1 MRKCGIGMG
10 VIGLL
15 GILALPGGFQA
26 GKINVIW
33 FILGEVVAL
42 SFIWLGAKLTQK

>member
-10 VIGLL
+10 FIGILSM
-15 GILALPGGFQA
+15 LALPGGFQA
-26 GKINVIW
+26 GKIGTVW
-33 FILGEVVAL
+33 FIIGEIVAL